1 VRVGFGQRRAALALY
16 AWCLLLAGCALALRF
31 LPWHSGNDVHVE
43 ATIILA
49 LLGLAVLIATVWIVV
64 VLEVVKQR
72 HLQLFGFARGNDV
85 PADMPVI
92 EAWRR
97 RRAAAGVKH

>member
-1 VRVGFGQRRAALALY
+1 M
-16 AWCLLLAGCALALRF
+16 
-31 LPWHSGNDVHVE
+31 
-43 ATIILA
+43 
-49 LLGLAVLIATVWIVV
+49 LIATVWIVV

-72 HLQLFGFARGNDV
+72 HLQLFGLARHIDV

-97 RRAAAGVKH
+97 RRAAAEVKR